1 MYLIFFLCGYLKSR
15 IYFNRPNNL
24 EDLRH
29 RIRAEMEQIS
39 PNIIERGVQCLQ
51 SCVVS
56 AISTFALHFIVNLDV
71 CLFLFEVNKKFY
83 IKN

>member
-1 MYLIFFLCGYLKSR
+1 MTNFTSKLDFFFLYGYLKSG

-39 PNIIERGVQCLQ
+39 PNIIERGVQCLH
-51 SCVVS
+51 CCVS
-56 AISTFALHFIVNLDV
+56 A
-71 CLFLFEVNKKFY
+71 K
-83 IKN
+83 